1 MLFIQKP
8 GAKEHW
14 AFRERTPED
23 AVAPA
28 NMVPAPRPHL
38 DDQVHKA
45 FVVVA
50 GDGRVG
56 PNDQVSINP
65 S

>member
-1 MLFIQKP
+1 MLLIQKP
-8 GAKEHW
+8 GAREHW
-14 AFRERTPED
+14 AFRERTPGD

-28 NMVPAPRPHL
+28 NTVSAPRSHL

-45 FVVVA
+45 FVVVT

-56 PNDQVSINP
+56 PNDQVSIDP